1 MGGNF
6 DFHQAPDSGFH
17 MVLDS
22 RFHRVVHLIWNSMM
36 ADSEFHTVTYIIC
49 HMLAVYKVHL
59 VA

>member
-6 DFHQAPDSGFH
+6 DFHLAPDSGFH

-36 ADSEFHTVTYIIC
+36 ADSEFHTVTYIKIGRA
-49 HMLAVYKVHL
+49 HV
-59 VA
+59 